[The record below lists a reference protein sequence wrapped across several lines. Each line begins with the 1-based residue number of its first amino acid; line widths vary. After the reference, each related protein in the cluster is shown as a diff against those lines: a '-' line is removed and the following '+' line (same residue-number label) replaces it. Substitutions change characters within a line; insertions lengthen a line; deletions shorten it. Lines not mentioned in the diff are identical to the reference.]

1 MKEFEMNAWLDSSQE
16 HYIDKFVLCHCAHIR
31 ETQILRTFQSA
42 QGAEQEKLGWCL
54 IQSIRMTVQLLLHS
68 VSTTAIGAGHVPL
81 HLEPIR
87 FCTDVICTIAL
98 SHQSATQI
106 FNPYIERILCLSCRE
121 ASHAS

>member
-1 MKEFEMNAWLDSSQE
+1 MEGDYACKYTRVLDWFREFEMNAWLDSSQE
-16 HYIDKFVLCHCAHIR
+16 HYIDKFVLGHCAHIL

-87 FCTDVICTIAL
+87 FLLGRDICNSNISSIRDAD
-98 SHQSATQI
+98 
-106 FNPYIERILCLSCRE
+106 F
-121 ASHAS
+121 